1 MPRCCSLDTIR
12 YIGATSLSLAQCVLD
27 TTNGWL
33 WFENIIMYK
42 LGFSSYSAMFISPR
56 SKKRKMA
63 TGSGFVEVAL
73 EELAGVLL
81 CRTGGARGCP
91 AGA

>member
-1 MPRCCSLDTIR
+1 MVLIR
-12 YIGATSLSLAQCVLD
+12 YIGATSPSLAQYVLD
-27 TTNGWL
+27 TTNGKL

-42 LGFSSYSAMFISPR
+42 LGSSSRNAMFILPR

-63 TGSGFVEVAL
+63 TGSGSVEFTL
-73 EELAGVLL
+73 EELVGVLF
-81 CRTGGARGCP
+81 CRNGGAFGCP